1 MKTHR
6 LILGSTLTACLLTG
20 SPALA
25 AADVSIPADSRT
37 RLDLTLYQDNLA
49 LVQETRK
56 IPALPENTPILLQ
69 EVSPLMHTQTL
80 QLRGAGHILE
90 QNLERDLLSLDRLL
104 EARIGK
110 HLSLARFNPVTG
122 KETRTRVRLLRVE
135 GQTALVENSHGEI
148 ETLPLHQGQW
158 RLILQPESPRLP
170 LQPRL
175 SFRTRGTGAPAEA
188 RISYLTQGMSW
199 QMDYLLTLDSSG
211 RKLSLEGL
219 ATLNNH
225 SGLSWPRARVK
236 LLAGQVNQPG
246 SQIQMAPAMRT
257 LAAEMKSD
265 SVETGAVQDYH
276 LYTLPGTYSLKNQQ
290 QKQVALIP
298 RTELPAE
305 VHYTYSLQVSTR
317 QQMPSRLDQ
326 AVTELHFTAPATADK
341 RLPLPGGQA
350 RVFRPDTDGQLQF
363 VGGAR
368 IPATAAGE
376 AVRLVTGKA
385 FDLGVEQVQTGFRKV
400 FDGYEVKYRISV
412 RNRAEEDKTLDLS
425 ARFPLPFKL
434 NESSHAATE
443 TSAGSAQWTLDVA
456 AESETVLSFTAT
468 LTTP

>member
-1 MKTHR
+1 MNKHR
-6 LILGSTLTACLLTG
+6 LILSTTLASCLLTG
-20 SPALA
+20 SLALA
-25 AADVSIPADSRT
+25 ATEVSIPADSRT

-69 EVSPLMHTQTL
+69 EVSPQLHAQTL
-80 QLRGAGHILE
+80 QLSGAGQILE
-90 QNLERDLLSLDRLL
+90 QNLERERLSLGRLL
-104 EARIGK
+104 EAKIGK
-110 HLSLARFNPVTG
+110 SLSLARFNPVTG

-135 GQTALVENSHGEI
+135 GQTALVENGHGEI
-148 ETLPLHQGQW
+148 ESLPLHQGQW

-175 SFRTRGTGAPAEA
+175 SFRTRGTSAPAEA
-188 RISYLTQGMSW
+188 RISYLTQGLSW
-199 QMDYLLTLDSSG
+199 QMDYLLTLDSDG
-211 RKLSLEGL
+211 RKLNLEGL
-219 ATLNNH
+219 ATLTNH
-225 SGLSWPRARVK
+225 SGLSWPDARIK
-236 LLAGQVNQPG
+236 LLAGQVNQPDR
-246 SQIQMAPAMRT
+246 QVLMAPAMRALST
-257 LAAEMKSD
+257 EMKSD

-276 LYTLPGTYSLKNQQ
+276 LYTLPGRYTLKNQQ
-290 QKQVALIP
+290 QKQVPLIP

-305 VHYTYSLQVSTR
+305 IHYTYSLQVSTR
-317 QQMPSRLDQ
+317 QQIPSRLDQ
-326 AVTELHFTAPATADK
+326 AVTELHFSAPASAEQ

-385 FDLGVEQVQTGFRKV
+385 FDLGIEQVQTGFRKV
-400 FDGYEVKYRISV
+400 FEGYEVKYRVSV

-434 NESSHAATE
+434 NESSIAATE
-443 TSAGSAQWTLDVA
+443 TSAGSAKWTLDVA
-456 AESETVLSFTAT
+456 AESERVLTFTAT